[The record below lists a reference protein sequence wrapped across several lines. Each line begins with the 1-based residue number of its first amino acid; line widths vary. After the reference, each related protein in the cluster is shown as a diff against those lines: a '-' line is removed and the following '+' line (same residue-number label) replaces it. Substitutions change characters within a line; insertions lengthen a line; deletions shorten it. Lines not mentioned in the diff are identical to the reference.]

1 MRNSDFETETDR
13 QYGHS
18 DGGGLSAEQFRELSP
33 KDFQEE
39 DARLREL
46 GELISAL
53 RNFAKH
59 RGPNEL
65 YQQARASYMETA
77 EGRAAIEQEAAQ
89 ITLNGSLLKGQNQ
102 AASERQR
109 EAAISKRPRNE
120 SRKMEEARRALGG

>member
-1 MRNSDFETETDR
+1 MRTSDLKTKTDR
-13 QYGHS
+13 QYSPG
-18 DGGGLSAEQFRELSP
+18 DGGGLSAEEFRELSP
-33 KDFQEE
+33 KDLQEE
-39 DARLREL
+39 DTRLREL

-59 RGPNEL
+59 FGPDQL
-65 YQQARASYMETA
+65 YQQARAIYMETA

-89 ITLNGSLLKGQNQ
+89 LTLNGSILKDHNQ

-109 EAAISKRPRNE
+109 ETATSRRPRNE